1 MTGCI
6 EPSDQIRK
14 QVYLLTSEDLNAH
27 PLWEFCPD
35 EVGEDGQDE
44 ATVKPSKETA
54 VSGYSPG
61 VYILAADATFADGTT
76 AIGYIYSGG
85 PEDGM
90 GCTQPNIVTTSGQV
104 NFWLGWLRFVKDP
117 QARIAEA
124 CILLGKEHSSIFPIF
139 FRTRPH
145 INGAVL
151 ELVVDSFMGGG
162 DKMVPV
168 AVP

>member
-1 MTGCI
+1 M
-6 EPSDQIRK
+6 SDSERVRR
-14 QVYLLTSEDLNAH
+14 QVYDLTVEDLERY
-27 PLWEFCPD
+27 PLWEFALD
-35 EVGEDGQDE
+35 EEDEEGQDE
-44 ATVKPSKETA
+44 ATVKPSEETE
-54 VSGYSPG
+54 VPGYSPG

-76 AIGYIYSGG
+76 AIGYLYSGG

-124 CILLGKEHSSIFPIF
+124 CQILGKDRSSIFPICL
-139 FRTRPH
+139 RTRPH
-145 INGAVL
+145 INGAVM

>member
-1 MTGCI
+1 M
-6 EPSDQIRK
+6 SDSERIRR
-14 QVYLLTSEDLNAH
+14 QVYDLTVEDLERY
-27 PLWEFCPD
+27 PLWEFALD
-35 EVGEDGQDE
+35 EEGEEGQDE
-44 ATVKPSKETA
+44 ATVKPSEETE
-54 VSGYSPG
+54 VPGYSPG

-76 AIGYIYSGG
+76 AIGYLYSGG

-117 QARIAEA
+117 QARTAEA
-124 CILLGKEHSSIFPIF
+124 CQILGKDRSSIFPIC
-139 FRTRPH
+139 FRTRPQL
-145 INGAVL
+145 NGAVM

-162 DKMVPV
+162 EKMVPV

>member
-90 GCTQPNIVTTSGQV
+90 GCTHRRLAAVRGAGMSQ
-104 NFWLGWLRFVKDP
+104 
-117 QARIAEA
+117 
-124 CILLGKEHSSIFPIF
+124 
-139 FRTRPH
+139 RTRRP
-145 INGAVL
+145 
-151 ELVVDSFMGGG
+151 
-162 DKMVPV
+162 
-168 AVP
+168 